1 MQSRGF
7 GLSDLRGV
15 GLESS
20 SNLGG
25 GELLNLLG
33 STSDE
38 STGIEKGVQLGDDGV
53 EESGAADTVKQ
64 VVVLTLLLNV
74 VGSLVREDTYRRK
87 RNTC

>member
-7 GLSDLRGV
+7 GLGDLRGV

-33 STSDE
+33 GTSDE

-53 EESGAADTVKQ
+53 EEGGAADTVKQ

-87 RNTC
+87 RNIC